1 MTEHGTP
8 PAEDVRNGRKLRVA
22 RLIILASISFLL
34 VALLV
39 FPLMEVTMAGEGF
52 SPWRSLAAAGISVP
66 LGVTLVLLLRSRL
79 DGRRD
84 PDPRLYWGSVAL
96 TVVGAAA
103 LQHPFLSMSF
113 LAAWWG
119 VGVFVAPR
127 RRGAVVTLGLL
138 AVPWLLIPLSP
149 LDIHFLAYLAVW
161 LFAIAW
167 ALVLAAGSLAS
178 LWLWDVTNDAVRGQ
192 AARAQLAVTE
202 ERLRFARDMHDLLGH
217 SLSALAVKAELAGRL
232 AERAPERA
240 AAEMTE
246 VHELARK
253 ALQQVRTAVSGYRE
267 VDLAGEVDAVGSVLA
282 ANGTR
287 VSVTGLDGLALS
299 PERASL
305 AAWVVREGVTN
316 VLRHSDATEC
326 QIVFTPTRDTAVG
339 RVLVV
344 EVSNDRARGDGAME
358 GSSGNGLAGL
368 SERVSMS
375 GGTLSAAHTGNGGF
389 LLRAVIPL

>member
-1 MTEHGTP
+1 MTEHGP
-8 PAEDVRNGRKLRVA
+8 PLAEDVRNDRKLRVA
-22 RLIILASISFLL
+22 RLIILGSLSFLL
-34 VALLV
+34 VVLLLL
-39 FPLMEVTMAGEGF
+39 PLMEATMGEEGF
-52 SPWRSLAAAGISVP
+52 SLWRPLVAEAVAIPLSVA
-66 LGVTLVLLLRSRL
+66 LVLLMRSRI
-79 DGRRD
+79 DGRRN
-84 PDPRLYWGSVAL
+84 PDPWLYWGSVVLA
-96 TVVGAAA
+96 VIGAAA
-103 LQHPFLSMSF
+103 LQNPLTSMFF

-119 VGVFVAPR
+119 LGVFMAPR
-127 RRGAVVTLGLL
+127 RIGAAVTLGLL
-138 AVPWLLIPLSP
+138 VAPWLFIPFSP
-149 LDIHFLAYLAVW
+149 MDINPLAYLAVW
-161 LFAIAW
+161 TTAIVW
-167 ALVLAAGSLAS
+167 SLILAAGSLAS
-178 LWLWDVTNDAVRGQ
+178 LWLWDITNDAVRGQ

-232 AERAPERA
+232 AERAPDRA

-326 QIVFTPTRDTAVG
+326 QIVFTPARDTAVG

-344 EVSNDRARGDGAME
+344 EVSNDQARGDGAPE
-358 GSSGNGLAGL
+358 ESSGNGLAGL

-375 GGTLSAAHTGNGGF
+375 GGTLSAAHTGDGGF
-389 LLRAVIPL
+389 LLRAVVPL

>member
-8 PAEDVRNGRKLRVA
+8 PVEDSRNDRKLRVA
-22 RLIILASISFLL
+22 RLIILGSISFLL
-34 VALLV
+34 VALVL
-39 FPLMEVTMAGEGF
+39 FPLAEATTGEERYSLWRPLLAEV
-52 SPWRSLAAAGISVP
+52 AAV
-66 LGVTLVLLLRSRL
+66 LLCLVLVLLLRSRL

-84 PDPRLYWGSVAL
+84 PSPRLYWGSVAL
-96 TVVGAAA
+96 AVIGAAA
-103 LQHPFLSMSF
+103 LQNPLFSMFF

-119 VGVFVAPR
+119 IGVFVASR
-127 RRGAVVTLGLL
+127 RRGALVTLGLMV
-138 AVPWLLIPLSP
+138 VPWLLIPFTPAEIDL
-149 LDIHFLAYLAVW
+149 LAYLVMWAS
-161 LFAIAW
+161 AIAW

-232 AERAPERA
+232 AERAPDRA
-240 AAEMTE
+240 AAEMAE

-253 ALQQVRTAVSGYRE
+253 ALQQVRAAVSGYRE
-267 VDLAGEVDAVGSVLA
+267 VDLADEVDAVGSVLA

-287 VSVTGLDGLALS
+287 VSVTGLDGLALP

-326 QIVFTPTRDTAVG
+326 QIAFTPTRDTAVG

-344 EVSNDRARGDGAME
+344 EVSNDRARGDGAVE

-375 GGTLSAAHTGNGGF
+375 GGTLSAAHTGDGGF
-389 LLRAVIPL
+389 LLRAVVPL

>member
-1 MTEHGTP
+1 
-8 PAEDVRNGRKLRVA
+8 
-22 RLIILASISFLL
+22 
-34 VALLV
+34 
-39 FPLMEVTMAGEGF
+39 
-52 SPWRSLAAAGISVP
+52 
-66 LGVTLVLLLRSRL
+66 
-79 DGRRD
+79 
-84 PDPRLYWGSVAL
+84 
-96 TVVGAAA
+96 
-103 LQHPFLSMSF
+103 MSF